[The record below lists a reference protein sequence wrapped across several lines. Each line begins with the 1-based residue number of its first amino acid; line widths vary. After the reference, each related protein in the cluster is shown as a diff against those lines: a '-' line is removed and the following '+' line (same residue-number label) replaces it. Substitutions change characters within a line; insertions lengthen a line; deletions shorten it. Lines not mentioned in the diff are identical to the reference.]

1 MRKIVA
7 IKPLE
12 NFMLEVI
19 FENDC
24 TKLFDFKNY
33 LELPIFKELNDFNK
47 FCTVKNKF
55 YFIEWESYELD
66 LSADTLWHE
75 GTIVPSEN
83 FSIV

>member
-19 FENDC
+19 FENEC
-24 TKLFDFKNY
+24 IKLFDFKNY
-33 LELPIFKELNDFNK
+33 LQLPIFKELNDFNK
-47 FCTVKNKF
+47 FCEVKNKF

-66 LSADTLWHE
+66 LSADTLWHCLKHKPFVIL
-75 GTIVPSEN
+75 T
-83 FSIV
+83 